1 VPSELSTLAAPL
13 APFCALLP
21 SLVLGVGAVVGVEV
35 GVAVLDVVVVAGA
48 LLLVVAEVAA
58 VVVALALLF
67 VLLLVLEAFEPPGTS
82 PSWLSAEKMLSMN
95 PIMPPDCWPSCTL
108 WSPFPP
114 LSSSC
119 WRAPCA
125 RWAWPLDC
133 VCWV

>member
-1 VPSELSTLAAPL
+1 VPSELNTLAAPL

-21 SLVLGVGAVVGVEV
+21 SLVLGVGVVV
-35 GVAVLDVVVVAGA
+35 GVAVIEVVVVADA
-48 LLLVVAEVAA
+48 LLPVVAEVAA
-58 VVVALALLF
+58 VVVPLVLLF
-67 VLLLVLEAFEPPGTS
+67 VLLLVLEALEAPGTS

-108 WSPFPP
+108 WSLSPP
-114 LSSSC
+114 LSPSC

>member
-13 APFCALLP
+13 APLCALLP
-21 SLVLGVGAVVGVEV
+21 SLLVGVGAVVGVEV
-35 GVAVLDVVVVAGA
+35 VVAVDVVVVADVLPVA
-48 LLLVVAEVAA
+48 AEVAA
-58 VVVALALLF
+58 VALALVLPF
-67 VLLLVLEAFEPPGTS
+67 VLLPALEAFEAPGTS

-108 WSPFPP
+108 WSLFPP